1 MDEREALK
9 RQIDLLQNL
18 INNHRSIHGDA
29 PSCSGQQW
37 HPARPPARGRSPS
50 SFFSPTF
57 PSRGGPQP
65 TGHWRKSYTLS
76 SKTSSSRHSR
86 PTTQTATP
94 SLEQQGRP
102 IQITKPSL
110 DSAAPNS
117 STGFLSLHA
126 TDTLQSSHSSKDP
139 ARGEK
144 DGTKWA
150 TSRDLTGPRG
160 QQYALTGGV
169 RRSMTG
175 TGSGSTAIETET
187 EPGRGRTG
195 PGGKAGLGVS
205 AKSIGLGLPLIM
217 TAPGQM
223 DLSGVPA
230 KMTTIATRVQ
240 STAQL
245 HIKHC
250 VTGKTN
256 TAAKQV
262 VPEATSDS
270 NPTPSDA
277 NSLPLPLPPPLSAPP
292 SASLRPRSKLTSAQ
306 PASSPQNHSKFTWV
320 KSHQPGGVRPSQ
332 ARIESRPP
340 ENLITSV
347 TTTVS
352 HSGVPSSFSS
362 SPSSSR
368 KAFAPRKKVA
378 RRLSLSTAVP
388 KTSKYTWVSSAAGV
402 QARLSRKPLSPKDL
416 ALALALPQRAAEG
429 LVAKKPKSPNP
440 LAKQRKGAAASC
452 STTLSS
458 RYCWK
463 AGSGGGGQTGSWTG
477 SRGGSLFHWTSEKEN
492 GAKGGSSVPPSV
504 TQRTASS
511 SPGGFKLR
519 SRMKIIRRSVSSG
532 SGAQRRSSPAAMTLI
547 SRYSLRLRTHTPV
560 RTQTAVRTRTLVQ
573 SPVGVKRTPSLEL
586 VSFGR
591 HKLRR
596 LSPNPSRTGPASLSM
611 LSQLSQRVFRTRYK
625 IVTRLVG
632 ATSHTPHYS
641 HALSWRAKRIHTA
654 RSVLQSRLHPP
665 GQDRHPPAQHWRGR
679 GLGMRW
685 IGGNLYSVSANKLS
699 RTVTT
704 SAPINRTVRLSS
716 PQEVSHSTLIRPSS
730 TRFVASRAVQRSLA
744 IIRHAR
750 QKKSQKQYCMYFNRF
765 GKCNRGNTCPYIH
778 DPDKVAVCTRF
789 LRGTCKQTGG
799 TCPFSHKVAKEKM
812 PVCSYFLKGKCNNSS
827 CPYSHVYVSRKAA
840 LCQDFIR
847 GYCPQGEKCK
857 KKHTLVCPDFS
868 SSGSCPRGAQCK
880 LQHRQRAKRT
890 APNPNPTTG
899 PSAAPAKKART
910 KRTSLSVV
918 LPDNQMAEGS
928 AQADPRTPSSSSSG
942 PYKTKLPS
950 FISLSSSPEDTDAPD
965 TPPADGSEVTERIL
979 QIKPRL

>member
-1 MDEREALK
+1 
-9 RQIDLLQNL
+9 L

-57 PSRGGPQP
+57 PSRGGPHPPQP

-76 SKTSSSRHSR
+76 SKTSSSQHSR
-86 PTTQTATP
+86 PTTQTAKP

-169 RRSMTG
+169 RRSMMG

-230 KMTTIATRVQ
+230 KIITIATRCLSPSQVQ
-240 STAQL
+240 AHLSPASLLSTEPL
-245 HIKHC
+245 
-250 VTGKTN
+250 
-256 TAAKQV
+256 QV
-262 VPEATSDS
+262 YLGEE
-270 NPTPSDA
+270 
-277 NSLPLPLPPPLSAPP
+277 P
-292 SASLRPRSKLTSAQ
+292 SARRSQAQ
-306 PASSPQNHSKFTWV
+306 PGQNRV
-320 KSHQPGGVRPSQ
+320 PAPD
-332 ARIESRPP
+332 
-340 ENLITSV
+340 NLITSV

-416 ALALALPQRAAEG
+416 ALALPQRAAEG

-440 LAKQRKGAAASC
+440 LAKQRKAAAASC

-463 AGSGGGGQTGSWTG
+463 AGSGGGGQTGSGTG
-477 SRGGSLFHWTSEKEN
+477 SRGGSLFRWTSEKEN

-532 SGAQRRSSPAAMTLI
+532 SGAERRSSPAAMTLI
-547 SRYSLRLRTHTPV
+547 SRYSLRLRTHTLV

-573 SPVGVKRTPSLEL
+573 SPGGVKRTPSLEL

-591 HKLRR
+591 HKLRC
-596 LSPNPSRTGPASLSM
+596 LSPNPSRTGRKRELGKRGQTHMMYSL
-611 LSQLSQRVFRTRYK
+611 
-625 IVTRLVG
+625 
-632 ATSHTPHYS
+632 
-641 HALSWRAKRIHTA
+641 
-654 RSVLQSRLHPP
+654 
-665 GQDRHPPAQHWRGR
+665 
-679 GLGMRW
+679 
-685 IGGNLYSVSANKLS
+685 IG
-699 RTVTT
+699 
-704 SAPINRTVRLSS
+704 
-716 PQEVSHSTLIRPSS
+716 
-730 TRFVASRAVQRSLA
+730 ASR
-744 IIRHAR
+744 
-750 QKKSQKQYCMYFNRF
+750 FF
-765 GKCNRGNTCPYIH
+765 
-778 DPDKVAVCTRF
+778 
-789 LRGTCKQTGG
+789 
-799 TCPFSHKVAKEKM
+799 
-812 PVCSYFLKGKCNNSS
+812 
-827 CPYSHVYVSRKAA
+827 
-840 LCQDFIR
+840 
-847 GYCPQGEKCK
+847 
-857 KKHTLVCPDFS
+857 
-868 SSGSCPRGAQCK
+868 
-880 LQHRQRAKRT
+880 
-890 APNPNPTTG
+890 
-899 PSAAPAKKART
+899 
-910 KRTSLSVV
+910 
-918 LPDNQMAEGS
+918 
-928 AQADPRTPSSSSSG
+928 
-942 PYKTKLPS
+942 
-950 FISLSSSPEDTDAPD
+950 
-965 TPPADGSEVTERIL
+965 
-979 QIKPRL
+979 